1 MKKFIYYIG
10 FLALCLLPAACSLEE
25 ESSTEVEKNKYM
37 NDAKEAQ
44 DVLLGVY
51 RTTVEDGMYGYHLSI
66 YFSMGTD
73 ISQVE
78 GSTTENF
85 RILPTNAYYASQAE
99 VQTTW
104 ASLYSGIYNANDFLE
119 RVSVKMESYNET
131 DKNLATIY
139 IAEARALRA
148 LYYFELVRRWGHI
161 PLMTNTAMSHQH
173 PSTLVQADPVD
184 VYKFI
189 EEDLLYA
196 CDILP
201 YATDDHYRSSNDYR
215 FSKGAALGLLAKV
228 YATWAGYPLR
238 DESKW
243 EAAAKTARILVESGK
258 HDLLNDYEQLWKNTC
273 NGIWDPTESLIEIS
287 FYSPTYS
294 GSSDPVGR
302 IGKWNGVK
310 TTTQAGK
317 SGSTAANVQVVHSF
331 VLDWRRAVGVDVDN
345 RISPDRRL
353 DLSIAN
359 YKHGHND
366 DKAGIQ
372 YLGDVYLAGK
382 YTDSKDVALE
392 KDLNETKSAKE
403 KQNYTPAKWDIDKY
417 MESVPF
423 VNNDKSTVNWYVLRY
438 ADVLLLYAEA
448 LNEWKGGPTTDAYA
462 AIEKV
467 RKRGYNSAN
476 GYKLTQGMDQAQFR
490 EAIQKERAYELAF
503 EGNRRLD
510 LVRWGIYFE
519 TIEKTHTA
527 LNEWWDNSDIDKAKN
542 PIPNYVV
549 YDYTKK
555 GKHELMPIPQR
566 EMDLCTQFEQN
577 PGW

>member
-10 FLALCLLPAACSLEE
+10 ILALCFLPAACSLEE
-25 ESSTEVEKNKYM
+25 ESSTEVEKSKYM

-51 RTTVEDGMYGYHLSI
+51 RSTIEEGMYGYHLSI

-73 ISQVE
+73 LSQVE

-85 RILPTNAYYASQAE
+85 RILPTNAYSASQAE
-99 VQTTW
+99 VQTSW
-104 ASLYSGIYNANDFLE
+104 ASLYTGIYNANDFLE
-119 RVSVKMESYNET
+119 RVSVKMDSYNES
-131 DKNLATIY
+131 DKQLATIY

-148 LYYFELVRRWGHI
+148 LYYFELVRRWGNI
-161 PLMTNTAMSHQH
+161 PLMTSTAMSDQH
-173 PSTLVQADPVD
+173 PSTFVQADPVD
-184 VYKFI
+184 VYKLI

-201 YATDDHYRSSNDYR
+201 YAQDDTYRSSNDYR

-228 YATWAGYPLR
+228 YATWAGYPIQ
-238 DESKW
+238 DTSKW
-243 EAAAKTARILVESGK
+243 EAAAKTARILIESGK
-258 HDLLNDYEQLWKNTC
+258 HDLLSDYEQLWKNTC

-294 GSSDPVGR
+294 GNSDPVGR

-310 TTTQAGK
+310 TTADAGR

-331 VLDWRRAVGVDVDN
+331 VLNWRAEAEPDPATG
-345 RISPDRRL
+345 ISPDRRQN
-353 DLSIAN
+353 LSIAN

-366 DKAGIQ
+366 SKTGAV
-372 YLGDVYLAGK
+372 YTGDYYLAASIPNDDEA
-382 YTDSKDVALE
+382 TALA
-392 KDLNETKSAKE
+392 KDLDPEKSQKAK
-403 KQNYTPAKWDIDKY
+403 QTYTPAKWDIDKY
-417 MESVPF
+417 MENIPF

-462 AIEKV
+462 AINKV
-467 RKRGYNSAN
+467 RKRGYTKADGTFDKNYALPE
-476 GYKLTQGMDQAQFR
+476 GLDQTAFR
-490 EAIQKERAYELAF
+490 EAVRKERAYELAF
-503 EGNRRLD
+503 EGHRRLD
-510 LVRWGIYFE
+510 LIRWGIYYE
-519 TIEKTHTA
+519 TVQNTY
-527 LNEWWDNSDIDKAKN
+527 NELKNWWSSA
-542 PIPNYVV
+542 NYVV
-549 YDYTKK
+549 YDYTEK

-566 EMDLCTQFEQN
+566 EMDLCTQFQQN
-577 PGW
+577 PKW

>member
-1 MKKFIYYIG
+1 MKKIIYYTVL
-10 FLALCLLPAACSLEE
+10 LALCLLPGACSLEE
-25 ESSTEVEKNKYM
+25 ESSTEVEKGNYM

-51 RTTVEDGMYGYHLSI
+51 RSTIEDGLYGYHLSI
-66 YFSMGTD
+66 YFAMGTD
-73 ISQVE
+73 LSQVE

-85 RILPTNAYYASQAE
+85 RILPTNAYSASQAE

-119 RVSVKMESYNET
+119 RVSTKMESYSST

-148 LYYFELVRRWGHI
+148 LYYFELIQRWGNI
-161 PLMTNTAMSHQH
+161 PLMTSTAMSNQH

-196 CDILP
+196 SDILP
-201 YATDDHYRSSNDYR
+201 YATEDTYRSSNDYR

-228 YATWAGYPLR
+228 YATWAGYPIQ
-238 DESKW
+238 DTSKW

-258 HDLLNDYEQLWKNTC
+258 HKLLPDYEKLWKNTC
-273 NGIWDPTESLIEIS
+273 NGIWDPTESLIEVS

-294 GSSDPVGR
+294 GGSDPVGR

-310 TTTQAGK
+310 TTTQVGK
-317 SGSTAANVQVVHSF
+317 SGSCAGNVKVVYTFYDNWKIESAND
-331 VLDWRRAVGVDVDN
+331 LRR
-345 RISPDRRL
+345 
-353 DLSIAN
+353 DLSIAR
-359 YKHGHND
+359 YKHGD
-366 DKAGIQ
+366 TKDGVAILDE
-372 YLGDVYLAGK
+372 YIPLAGSWEN
-382 YTDSKDVALE
+382 DE
-392 KDLNETKSAKE
+392 KEDTQQKAKVT
-403 KQNYTPAKWDIDKY
+403 YTPAKWDIQKY

-462 AIEKV
+462 AVNAV
-467 RKRGYNSAN
+467 RKRGFGNTGNYS
-476 GYKLTQGMDQAQFR
+476 LPEGMDQAAFR
-490 EAIQKERAYELAF
+490 KAVQKERAYELAF
-503 EGNRRLD
+503 EGHRRLD
-510 LVRWGIYFE
+510 LVRWGIYTE
-519 TIEKTHTA
+519 TIHNTYNDLKS
-527 LNEWWDNSDIDKAKN
+527 WWSSA
-542 PIPNYVV
+542 NYVI
-549 YDYTKK
+549 YDYTEK

-566 EMDLCTQFEQN
+566 EMDLCTQFNQN
-577 PGW
+577 PKW

>member
-1 MKKFIYYIG
+1 MKKIIYYTVL
-10 FLALCLLPAACSLEE
+10 LALCLLPSACSLEE
-25 ESSTEVEKNKYM
+25 ESSTEVEKGNYM

-51 RTTVEDGMYGYHLSI
+51 RSTIEDGLYGYHLSI
-66 YFSMGTD
+66 YFAMGTD
-73 ISQVE
+73 LSQVE

-85 RILPTNAYYASQAE
+85 RILPTNAYSASQAE

-119 RVSVKMESYNET
+119 RVSTKMESYSST

-148 LYYFELVRRWGHI
+148 LYYFELIQRWGNI
-161 PLMTNTAMSHQH
+161 PLMTSTAMSNQH

-196 CDILP
+196 SDILP
-201 YATDDHYRSSNDYR
+201 YATEDTYRSSNDYR

-228 YATWAGYPLR
+228 YATWAGYPIQ
-238 DESKW
+238 DTSKW

-258 HDLLNDYEQLWKNTC
+258 HKLLPDYEKLWKNTC
-273 NGIWDPTESLIEIS
+273 NGIWDPTESLIEVS

-294 GSSDPVGR
+294 GGSDPVGR

-310 TTTQAGK
+310 TTTQVGK
-317 SGSTAANVQVVHSF
+317 SGSCAGNVKVVYTFYDNWKIESAND
-331 VLDWRRAVGVDVDN
+331 LRR
-345 RISPDRRL
+345 
-353 DLSIAN
+353 DLSIAR
-359 YKHGHND
+359 YKHGD
-366 DKAGIQ
+366 TKDGVAILDE
-372 YLGDVYLAGK
+372 YIPLAGSWEN
-382 YTDSKDVALE
+382 DE
-392 KDLNETKSAKE
+392 KEDTQQKAKVT
-403 KQNYTPAKWDIDKY
+403 YTPAKWDIQKY

-462 AIEKV
+462 AVNAV
-467 RKRGYNSAN
+467 RKRGFGNTGNYS
-476 GYKLTQGMDQAQFR
+476 LPEGMDQAAFR
-490 EAIQKERAYELAF
+490 KAVQKERAYELAF
-503 EGNRRLD
+503 EGHRRLD
-510 LVRWGIYFE
+510 LVRWGIYTE
-519 TIEKTHTA
+519 TIHNTYNDLKS
-527 LNEWWDNSDIDKAKN
+527 WWSSA
-542 PIPNYVV
+542 NYVI
-549 YDYTKK
+549 YDYTEK

-566 EMDLCTQFEQN
+566 EMDLCTQFNQN
-577 PGW
+577 PKW